1 MRTSEAEEGTLQCT
15 RRGHSAWTR
24 PVRDEKVALGLRT
37 SHIINEERNEKTRAD
52 GEESGTPCVAP
63 PPPTSSH
70 TDGSNDTTAPRE
82 LSCCWSRRDTP
93 LLLAGHRGGAEEE
106 PRRGERLLP
115 PRAHQALA
123 PNTSRREPP
132 LLTMAGWASEGRG
145 AGWPFPQRGVSSDST
160 YLSLDTSPPP
170 ERLGRRTTH
179 QITQ

>member
-63 PPPTSSH
+63 PSPTSSH
-70 TDGSNDTTAPRE
+70 TDGSNDTTAP
-82 LSCCWSRRDTP
+82 LLVTP
-93 LLLAGHRGGAEEE
+93 RYTSPPGRPPWRSRGGAEEE

-123 PNTSRREPP
+123 PNNTSRREPP

-145 AGWPFPQRGVSSDST
+145 AGWPFPQRGVSLDST